1 MLRPNVKEYADSG
14 NVRGLHYIF
23 RDALDADPTFENW
36 LDSYDYCEKVPGFFV
51 EHTELTPFD
60 NSRWKDETYWVQLK
74 MDLMENFSKE
84 RYEYLRQMAQVYYAE
99 KIKRIQLERAQRS
112 RNNQDAGTSAA
123 PGQNAVR
130 PQPTAARENAAPAE
144 QEARKQTPKKDLN
157 AAENERIRQ
166 MREEIEEANR
176 KAAEAKRNK
185 ERALEQ
191 ARQELA
197 QENRANRN
205 GGNGSKKLLGV
216 VLAAVVIILAIVFL
230 LRGSPNT
237 AAAAI
242 TAQKASQEVLANLP
256 GEL

>member
-130 PQPTAARENAAPAE
+130 PQPTAARETAAPAE
-144 QEARKQTPKKDLN
+144 QEARCGRKSKKQTGRQPKPSAKKN
-157 AAENERIRQ
+157 ALLSRPGRSWRRKTVQTET
-166 MREEIEEANR
+166 EE
-176 KAAEAKRNK
+176 
-185 ERALEQ
+185 
-191 ARQELA
+191 
-197 QENRANRN
+197 
-205 GGNGSKKLLGV
+205 
-216 VLAAVVIILAIVFL
+216 
-230 LRGSPNT
+230 
-237 AAAAI
+237 
-242 TAQKASQEVLANLP
+242 TAQKNFWGLFWRRWLLFWPSCFCSGAAPIQQRQL
-256 GEL
+256 

>member
-112 RNNQDAGTSAA
+112 RNSQDAGTSAA

-176 KAAEAKRNK
+176 KAAEAKRKKN
-185 ERALEQ
+185 ALLSRPGRSWRRKTVQTET
-191 ARQELA
+191 E
-197 QENRANRN
+197 E
-205 GGNGSKKLLGV
+205 
-216 VLAAVVIILAIVFL
+216 
-230 LRGSPNT
+230 
-237 AAAAI
+237 
-242 TAQKASQEVLANLP
+242 TAQKNFWGLFWRRRWLLFWPSCFCSGAAPIQQRQL
-256 GEL
+256 

>member
-60 NSRWKDETYWVQLK
+60 SSRWKDETYWVQLK

-84 RYEYLRQMAQVYYAE
+84 RYEYLRRMAQVYYAE
-99 KIKRIQLERAQRS
+99 KIKRIQLERVQRS
-112 RNNQDAGTSAA
+112 RNSQAVGTSAT
-123 PGQNAVR
+123 PGQDAVY

-176 KAAEAKRNK
+176 KAAEAKRKK

-242 TAQKASQEVLANLP
+242 TAKKASQEVLAGLS
-256 GEL
+256 EML

>member
-51 EHTELTPFD
+51 EHIELTPFD
-60 NSRWKDETYWVQLK
+60 SSRWKDETYWVQLK

-84 RYEYLRQMAQVYYAE
+84 RYEYLRRMAQVYYAE

-112 RNNQDAGTSAA
+112 RNSQDAGTSAA
-123 PGQNAVR
+123 PGQNAVH

-176 KAAEAKRNK
+176 KAAEAKLKK

-242 TAQKASQEVLANLP
+242 TARKASQEVLAGLS
-256 GEL
+256 EML